1 MADKLSPEVALR
13 IGLAARALP
22 DTDPKR
28 LMMVLVD
35 AVGLPI
41 TPTKL
46 ARLKVTRL
54 KSAAEGELADIDQGQ
69 LKKAVS
75 LLKGVGVNVDQ
86 PPEALPEVQPYEEAD
101 MPGSIRVA
109 CASNHETQ
117 IDGHFGSCARFLI
130 YQVSESEVR
139 LIDIR
144 TVGRPPE
151 EVDKNIYRAD
161 LIEDCQILYTVSIGG
176 PAAAKVVRA
185 GLHPIKLPNGGD
197 AVELLENLKGV
208 IGNNPPPWLAKVM
221 GLDAEERIR
230 FKQDEE
236 ETA

>member
-1 MADKLSPEVALR
+1 MADTLSPEVALR

-35 AVGLPI
+35 ALGLPI

-46 ARLKVTRL
+46 GRLKVTRL
-54 KSAAEGELADIDQGQ
+54 KAAADGELGEIDTAY
-69 LKKAVS
+69 LKQAVS
-75 LLKGVGVNVDQ
+75 LLRGIGVPTDEA
-86 PPEALPEVQPYEEAD
+86 PEPLPEVQDYAEGD

-109 CASNHETQ
+109 CASNHDTQ
-117 IDGHFGSCARFLI
+117 IDGHFGSCARFLV

-139 LIDIR
+139 LIAIR
-144 TVGRPPE
+144 KAGHAPDE
-151 EVDKNIYRAD
+151 MDKNIYRAN
-161 LIEDCQILYTVSIGG
+161 LIEDCQLLYTVSIGG

-185 GLHPIKLPNGGD
+185 GLHPIKLPDGGE
-197 AVELLENLKGV
+197 ATELLDQLKGV

-221 GLDAEERIR
+221 GFGAEERIR
-230 FKQDEE
+230 FIQDEE
-236 ETA
+236 EYA